1 MWLQKILVVCLLVVF
16 TVSSGNVYSQN
27 PITVPVL
34 IAEDVKLHLE
44 RLSKQTDILALN
56 DFSQL
61 PQGRDL
67 VDVILLN
74 QALHLGKC
82 NCRLVYFD
90 NSVYGRNIDLLNSGK
105 FAMSADT
112 LWLSDIQAHPES
124 LIASHVVIKKGDYDV
139 GLYTSK
145 GNEKALKAKNTDDI
159 SKLTAISN
167 RFWTADWQAI
177 NQLKPNKLAHIESFP
192 NIKRLVKSEIAD
204 YTLIHFRVDED
215 DLSYEEMLP
224 IPNIKAVLWD
234 SRHFAISSHFP
245 NSQHIANAIN
255 AGLKLLH
262 KQNKITAAY
271 QSVGINHPVTANWE
285 VLNINPDDNLNGL

>member
-1 MWLQKILVVCLLVVF
+1 MWSQHFLVIFLLF
-16 TVSSGNVYSQN
+16 ISFFANSTTDKQTLIN
-27 PITVPVL
+27 IPVL

-44 RLSKQTDILALN
+44 RLSKQTDILTLKN
-56 DFSQL
+56 FSNL

-74 QALHLGKC
+74 QALHLGNC
-82 NCRLVYFD
+82 NCRLEYFD

-112 LWLSDIQAHPES
+112 LWSSDIDAHPES
-124 LIASHVVIKKGDYDV
+124 LLASQAVINKGDYDV

-145 GNEKALKAKNTDDI
+145 NNDKALKAQNADDI
-159 SKLTAISN
+159 SRLTAISN
-167 RFWTADWQAI
+167 HFWTADWQTI

-192 NIKRLVKSEIAD
+192 NMKRLVKSEIAD
-204 YTLIHFRVDED
+204 FTLIHFRVKED

-234 SRHFAISSHFP
+234 SRHYAISTHFP
-245 NSQHIANAIN
+245 NHQRITKAIN
-255 AGLKLLH
+255 DGLTLLH
-262 KQNKITAAY
+262 QQNRVTTAY
-271 QSVGINHPVTANWE
+271 QSVGINHPITKNWE
-285 VLNINPDDNLNGL
+285 ILNAKPQ